1 MHSDLAPSIL
11 SARLLYSREGK
22 RKKRKRKKKEV
33 GYVLEA
39 AALEFPIQYLV
50 YYTAEVSVSI

>member
-1 MHSDLAPSIL
+1 
-11 SARLLYSREGK
+11 
-22 RKKRKRKKKEV
+22 V

-50 YYTAEVSVSI
+50 YYTAEVSVSDEFVAVLLRHVEQIRAGI